1 MKKLISHIILGLLML
16 FIVSCMPQ
24 NEVGTPFH
32 KGKEVTLR
40 ASMPYNNSGGGIA
53 DIPDRQRVSGLD
65 SHPMT
70 SQGAINL
77 YWSEGDEIAVVVGEE
92 EATFTL
98 VSGAGTSNATFEGEM
113 PASGSSYEVHY
124 PIDYHDSLLA
134 KQSYVENGFGDGLM
148 KMSTRDPGTLDD
160 GFTLYA
166 DNALLGLQFAG
177 DAVVSKIV
185 LTNVETQ
192 ATYILDCSKQVVST
206 AGGRLFYIVVP
217 AGKWDKGMQVDVY
230 NAGGILIESRVKDE
244 TMEFVAGEAIMMAEL
259 EMDDIIYKDIE
270 VNGVTFR
277 MILVEGGGFKMGADN
292 EKHHVRLSDY
302 YICQTEVTRALWY
315 EVMGGEKPTAENAN
329 RPIGYVTYANCR
341 DFISKLNELKN
352 LHFRLP
358 TNAEWEFAAKGGKRS
373 KDYRYSGSDVITEIG
388 WTLANSDEKIHPVA
402 QLKANEL
409 CLYDMTGNAWEWVYD
424 KYGNYPKD
432 SVINPIGPESG
443 TVGTLR
449 GGSYHTSATRCE
461 NTYRSSRGL
470 DNSDVH
476 ISFRLVLDL
485 HDYVDLGLPSGTLWA
500 TCNVGAEVAEEYGK
514 YYAWGETEEKE
525 NYSWAN
531 YKWCKGTEKTLTKY
545 CNDSQYGANGFKD
558 GLTTLLPEDDAAHVH
573 WGGIW
578 RMPTGEEQEELIKN
592 CNWGWT
598 NTNGVMGYKVTSQIN
613 GNQIFIP
620 AAGYKNGN
628 QYNSRETGNDAW
640 GSTLTQSG
648 TTSAQCINFVWKNER
663 IVGTYFQRYY
673 GFSIRPVCEP

>member
-1 MKKLISHIILGLLML
+1 
-16 FIVSCMPQ
+16 
-24 NEVGTPFH
+24 
-32 KGKEVTLR
+32 
-40 ASMPYNNSGGGIA
+40 
-53 DIPDRQRVSGLD
+53 
-65 SHPMT
+65 
-70 SQGAINL
+70 
-77 YWSEGDEIAVVVGEE
+77 
-92 EATFTL
+92 
-98 VSGAGTSNATFEGEM
+98 
-113 PASGSSYEVHY
+113 
-124 PIDYHDSLLA
+124 
-134 KQSYVENGFGDGLM
+134 
-148 KMSTRDPGTLDD
+148 
-160 GFTLYA
+160 
-166 DNALLGLQFAG
+166 LLGLQFAG

-206 AGGRLFYIVVP
+206 RGGRLFYIVVP
-217 AGKWDKGMQVDVY
+217 AGKWEKGMKIDVY

-244 TMEFVAGEAIMMAEL
+244 AMEFVAGEAIMMAEL

-277 MILVEGGGFKMGADN
+277 MILVEGGGFEMGADN

-315 EVMGGEKPTAENAN
+315 AVMGGEQPTTENAN
-329 RPIGYVTYANCR
+329 TPIGYVTYANSR

-358 TNAEWEFAAKGGKRS
+358 TNAEWEFAAKGGNRS
-373 KDYRYSGSDVITEIG
+373 KGYRYSGSDVITEIG

-424 KYGNYPKD
+424 KYGSYPKD

-443 TVGTLR
+443 TAGTLR

-514 YYAWGETEEKE
+514 YYAWGETEEKD

-531 YKWCKGTEKTLTKY
+531 YKWCKGAPANMTKY
-545 CNDSQYGANGFKD
+545 NTTD
-558 GLTTLLPEDDAAHVH
+558 GLKTLLPEDDAAHVH

-578 RMPTGEEQEELIKN
+578 RMPTKDEMQELLKDCTWEEETRNSIK
-592 CNWGWT
+592 GH
-598 NTNGVMGYKVTSQIN
+598 KVTGPN
-613 GNQIFIP
+613 GNNIFIP
-620 AAGYKNGN
+620 IAGWYNYDLYGETLQGLGHSTYYSTSTLSPSN
-628 QYNSRETGNDAW
+628 AYAYDLVFNDVSGTSDGISYNSRR
-640 GSTLTQSG
+640 
-648 TTSAQCINFVWKNER
+648 C
-663 IVGTYFQRYY
+663 
-673 GFSIRPVCEP
+673 GFPIRPVCEP